1 MPILS
6 LQHIN
11 KKYGQAEELAVNDIS
26 FDVNEGEILA
36 LVGESGSGKTTLLR
50 LIAGLEHPDQGS
62 ISLSG
67 QVIVKGSKSVPSHE
81 RKVGMVFQD
90 YALFPHLTILGN
102 VTFGIHKSKGNP
114 DQIAKK
120 TLQLVGLTEDYNKYP
135 HQLSGGQQQRVA
147 LARAIAPNP
156 KILLMDEPFS
166 NLDAM
171 LKDQVREEI
180 RQIIKK
186 TGITAIF
193 VTHDTKDAL
202 STADRVAILRQ
213 GFLQQLDIP
222 KVLYENPINPYVANF
237 FGKRNVMLATPSEEG
252 FYTSFGFI
260 EDPEAKNYYAQVKL
274 LFRPEH
280 AEVVQRE
287 GQQIS
292 GKIVKVSYFGSHQL
306 VKLSDEKGSRVT
318 IRTNPGRVFNEVERA
333 FFYLW
338 KYDIEEAFS

>member
-1 MPILS
+1 MSILS
-6 LQHIN
+6 LRRIN
-11 KKYGQAEELAVNDIS
+11 KKYGQAKVFAVNEVS
-26 FDVNEGEILA
+26 FDVEEGEILA

-50 LIAGLEHPDQGS
+50 LIAGLEHPDDGT
-62 ISLSG
+62 ISLAG
-67 QVIVKGSKSVPSHE
+67 QVIVQGKESVPPHD

-90 YALFPHLTILGN
+90 YALFPHLTILEN
-102 VTFGIHKSKGNP
+102 VTFGIAKSKGNP
-114 DQIAKK
+114 EQLAKD
-120 TLQLVGLTEDYNKYP
+120 TLKLVGLTEDFKKYP

-156 KILLMDEPFS
+156 RILLMDEPFS

-202 STADRVAILRQ
+202 STADRIAILHK
-213 GFLQQLDIP
+213 GYLQQIDIP
-222 KVLYENPINPYVANF
+222 KNLYETPVNPYVANF
-237 FGKRNVMLATPSEEG
+237 FGKRNELLATPSEDG

-260 EDPEAKNYYAQVKL
+260 TDLEAKKYKRQVKL

-280 AEVVQRE
+280 GEVVQRE
-287 GQQIS
+287 GQQLS

-306 VKLSDEKGSRVT
+306 VKISDDEGFRVT
-318 IRTNPGRVFNEVERA
+318 IRTNPGRIFDEVERT

-338 KYDIEEAFS
+338 KYDIEEAF

>member
-1 MPILS
+1 MTILS
-6 LQHIN
+6 LQKIS
-11 KKYGQAEELAVNDIS
+11 KKYSQAKDFAVNDVS
-26 FDVNEGEILA
+26 FDVKEGEILA

-50 LIAGLEHPDQGS
+50 LIAGLEHPDSGS

-67 QVIVKGSKSVPSHE
+67 QVIVEGKKSVPAHE
-81 RKVGMVFQD
+81 RQVGMVFQD
-90 YALFPHLTILGN
+90 YALFPHLTILDN
-102 VTFGIHKSKGNP
+102 VKFGIKKSMGDP
-114 DQIAKK
+114 TQIAKN
-120 TLQLVGLTEDYNKYP
+120 TLALVGLKEDVTKYP

-166 NLDAM
+166 NLDAL

-202 STADRVAILRQ
+202 STADRIAILHK
-213 GFLQQLDIP
+213 GYLQQIDVP
-222 KVLYENPINPYVANF
+222 KELYENPVNPYVANF
-237 FGKRNVMLATPSEEG
+237 FGKRNEIIATPSEEG

-260 EDPEAKNYYAQVKL
+260 TDPEAKKYKHPVRL

-280 AEVVQRE
+280 AEVVQRPN
-287 GQQIS
+287 QQLS
-292 GKIVKVSYFGSHQL
+292 GKIVKSSYFGSHQM
-306 VKLSDEKGSRVT
+306 VKLEDEEGKQVI
-318 IRTNPGRVFNEVERA
+318 IRTNPGRSFEGMEQA

-338 KYDIEEAFS
+338 KYDVEEAF

>member
-1 MPILS
+1 MSILS
-6 LQHIN
+6 LLHVT
-11 KKYGQAEELAVNDIS
+11 KKYHQEQEFAINDVS
-26 FDVNEGEILA
+26 FEVEEGEILA

-50 LIAGLEHPDQGS
+50 LIAGLEHPDSGM

-67 QVIVKGSKSVPSHE
+67 QIIVEGIKSVPAHE

-90 YALFPHLTILGN
+90 YALFPHLTILEN
-102 VTFGIHKSKGNP
+102 VKFGLKKGDA
-114 DQIAKK
+114 DQKAKE
-120 TLQLVGLTEDYNKYP
+120 TLKLVGLNEDFKKYP

-166 NLDAM
+166 NLDAL

-202 STADRVAILRQ
+202 STADRIAILHK
-213 GFLQQLDIP
+213 GYLQQIDIP

-237 FGKRNVMLATPSEEG
+237 FGKRNEMTAIPSEEG
-252 FYTSFGFI
+252 FYTTFGFI
-260 EDPEAKNYYAQVKL
+260 NDPEAKKYTSKVKL

-280 AEVVQRE
+280 GEVVQRV
-287 GQQIS
+287 GQQLT
-292 GKIVKVSYFGSHQL
+292 GKIEKISYFGSHQM
-306 VKLSDEKGSRVT
+306 VKLADDEGNRVM
-318 IRTNPGRVFNEVERA
+318 IRTNPGRSFEGLERA
-333 FFYLW
+333 SFYLW
-338 KYDIEEAFS
+338 KYDVEEAF